1 MCPPVGVQ
9 KGHLKLGGRVRAEH
23 AGGTQG
29 RVRAYPPGHRGAF
42 HLEPSA
48 ALFAL
53 GQDGQHGP
61 RRGVRRTVAAFAGS
75 TRMLRPNGLNTV
87 RTPLARTVVLVRG
100 RELVGVVVR
109 PVAC

>member
-61 RRGVRRTVAAFAGS
+61 RRGRTEDRRRLRWLDPDVETQWRSLSAAAIAS
-75 TRMLRPNGLNTV
+75 MSSR
-87 RTPLARTVVLVRG
+87 
-100 RELVGVVVR
+100 
-109 PVAC
+109 